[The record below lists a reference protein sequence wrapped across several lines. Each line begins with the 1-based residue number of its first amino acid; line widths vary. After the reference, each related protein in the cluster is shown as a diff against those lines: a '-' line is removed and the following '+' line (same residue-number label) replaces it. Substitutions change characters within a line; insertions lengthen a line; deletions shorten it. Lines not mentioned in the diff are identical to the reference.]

1 MSGPPKRTIRKFNPG
16 VFQSDRDIIDQFV
29 VRGRELSVVLEVI
42 RDNIGAPSCQH
53 TLVVGPRGRGKTMLL
68 ARVAAEVRTD
78 PQLRQA
84 LVPVRFMEE
93 SVEVFDIGD
102 FWLEAL
108 LYLAQ
113 ECAEHHPGL
122 SSEIEATH
130 ATLARRTRGEDIA
143 GQAKATLLD
152 AADRLERRL
161 VLMVEN
167 LQSLC
172 EELDEDFGVATSPVA
187 PIGSRNHFPG
197 DRHKPFRSAG

>member
-1 MSGPPKRTIRKFNPG
+1 MSGPPERTIRKFNPG

-29 VRGRELSVVLEVI
+29 VRERALSVVLELI
-42 RDNIGAPSCQH
+42 RDNIDAPSCQH

-68 ARVAAEVRTD
+68 ARVAAEIRTD
-78 PQLRQA
+78 PQLRRA

-108 LYLAQ
+108 LYLAK

-122 SSEIEATH
+122 CSEIEATH
-130 ATLARRTRGEDIA
+130 ATLARRTRGEDVA
-143 GQAKATLLD
+143 GQAKAALLD

-161 VLMVEN
+161 VVMVEN

-172 EELDEDFGVATSPVA
+172 EELDEDFGWQLRQSLQSDPEIIFLGTATS
-187 PIGSRNHFPG
+187 H
-197 DRHKPFRSAG
+197 FRSAG